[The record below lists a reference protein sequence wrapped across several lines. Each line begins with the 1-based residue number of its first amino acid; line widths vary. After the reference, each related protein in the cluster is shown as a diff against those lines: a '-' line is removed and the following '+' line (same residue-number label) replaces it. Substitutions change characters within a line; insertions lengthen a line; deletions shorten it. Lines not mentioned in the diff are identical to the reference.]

1 MRKIEGVQ
9 VKKFPKMRKIE
20 MVQVEKF
27 LKKNGINTI
36 FCKWIMRPIDF
47 ESVENLNVPTDK
59 VT

>member
-20 MVQVEKF
+20 MVQDEKF

-36 FCKWIMRPIDF
+36 FCKWVVSNRF
-47 ESVENLNVPTDK
+47 
-59 VT
+59 